1 MARTKQWFERSRIE
15 LLLGTLALGAL
26 VLGLAGVRVSRAE
39 ARAKS
44 SDEAARQVT
53 VFGVIATP
61 GGKGVD
67 AKLLRIKTQL
77 AQLIPN
83 HSFKLLDAQTSRM
96 VAGDSLSCDLGST
109 YKVDTCLV
117 QPLDENGMVQ
127 LRCELFYDQ
136 HRLFST
142 LVKAPSN
149 QLFFCQRA
157 LDDGSQLL
165 IGIGA
170 R

>member
-1 MARTKQWFERSRIE
+1 MAQPRRWLGRSGIE
-15 LLLGTLALGAL
+15 LAVATLALG
-26 VLGLAGVRVSRAE
+26 VVGLGLCGLRVSRA
-39 ARAKS
+39 AVRTRS
-44 SDEAARQVT
+44 NDEVARQVT
-53 VFGVIATP
+53 VFGITAAP
-61 GGKGVD
+61 GGKSID
-67 AKLLRIKTQL
+67 AKLLSIKKQL

-83 HSFKLLDAQTSRM
+83 HSFKLLDAQTRRM
-96 VAGDSLSCDLGST
+96 VAGDSVSCDLGST

-127 LRCELFYDQ
+127 LRCELFRDQ
-136 HRLFST
+136 ERLFST
-142 LVKAPSN
+142 LVKTPPN

-165 IGIGA
+165 IGVGA